1 MPSFHF
7 QTIGCQMN
15 SADSEFYASI
25 LAECGFTEADAEN
38 ADLVFINTCAVRE
51 ASVHKLE
58 SKLGELFK
66 RKRTTGSPK
75 IGVVGCVPAV
85 DLETF
90 KKKHKE
96 VDFVLG
102 TYPDRKSMELAL
114 VEALGIA
121 LDHPIALKTS
131 AVSAYVPITTGCD
144 SFCTYCIVPH
154 TRGRLVSRKSEE
166 IIAECKQLIANGTR
180 EIVLLGQNV
189 NVYGQ
194 DFNDNYG
201 FSDLLRDIDGLDD
214 LKRIRFITSHPKDMD
229 DLTLQKLRQL
239 NKLAWY
245 FHLPIQA
252 GSDEVLRRMN
262 RRYTVVQYLE
272 LIANIRRIFPAS
284 GITSDIIVG
293 FPGET
298 EEQFEETVSVV
309 SQIRFDQIYV
319 AMYSKR
325 PKTPAAAFQEQ
336 IDSDELHRRINRLL
350 DVQRAISI
358 EVSQGYLGRTC
369 KVFIESTDGE
379 KSAGLTETGKLT
391 FIEQALNPGE
401 IYDVKITKSSL
412 ASLHGEA
419 VR

>member
-1 MPSFHF
+1 
-7 QTIGCQMN
+7 MN

-25 LAECGFTEADAEN
+25 LSECGFTQADADN

-58 SKLGELFK
+58 SRLGELFK
-66 RKRTTGSPK
+66 RKRLTGSPR
-75 IGVVGCVPAV
+75 IGVIGCVPAI

-121 LDHPIALKTS
+121 LDHPIALRTS

-144 SFCTYCIVPH
+144 SFCTYCIVPY
-154 TRGRLVSRKSEE
+154 TRGRLVSRKPEE
-166 IIAECKQLIANGTR
+166 ILAECQQLIANGTR

-189 NVYGQ
+189 NVYGK
-194 DFNDNYG
+194 DFDEKFG
-201 FSDLLRDIDGLDD
+201 FTDLLSSIDGLEG
-214 LKRIRFITSHPKDMD
+214 LARIRFITSHPKDMD
-229 DLTLQKLRQL
+229 EPTLLKLRQL
-239 NKLAWY
+239 KKLAWY

-252 GSDEVLRRMN
+252 GSDEVLCRMN
-262 RRYTVVQYLE
+262 RRYTVDEYRT
-272 LIANIRRIFPAS
+272 LIEKIRKIFPVS

-298 EEQFEETVSVV
+298 EEQFEETVDMVR
-309 SQIRFDQIYV
+309 QIRFDQIYV

-325 PKTPAAAFQEQ
+325 PKTPAAQLHEQ
-336 IDSDELHRRINRLL
+336 VDSNELHRRINKLL
-350 DVQRAISI
+350 DAQRAISI
-358 EVSQGYLGRTC
+358 EVSQEYVGRIC
-369 KVFIESTDGE
+369 KIFIESTDGE

-391 FIEQALNPGE
+391 FIEQSLKPGE
-401 IYDVKITKSSL
+401 IYDVKITRSTL
-412 ASLHGEA
+412 ASLHGEIA
-419 VR
+419 G

>member
-25 LAECGFTEADAEN
+25 LTECGFTQTDADE

-58 SKLGELFK
+58 SRLGELFK
-66 RKRTTGSPK
+66 RKRLTGSPR
-75 IGVVGCVPAV
+75 IGVIGCVPAI
-85 DLETF
+85 DLEIF

-131 AVSAYVPITTGCD
+131 TVSAYVPITTGCD
-144 SFCTYCIVPH
+144 SFCTYCIVPY
-154 TRGRLVSRKSEE
+154 TRGRLVSRKPEE
-166 IIAECKQLIANGTR
+166 IVAECKQLIANGTR

-189 NVYGQ
+189 NVYGK
-194 DFNDNYG
+194 DFDDN
-201 FSDLLRDIDGLDD
+201 FSFTDLLSSIDGLDG
-214 LKRIRFITSHPKDMD
+214 LARIRFITSHPKDMD
-229 DLTLQKLRQL
+229 EKTLLKLRGL
-239 NKLAWY
+239 KKLAWY

-252 GSDEVLRRMN
+252 GCDEVLRRMN
-262 RRYTVVQYLE
+262 RRYTVDEYKA
-272 LIANIRRIFPAS
+272 LIEKIRTIFPVS

-298 EEQFEETVSVV
+298 EEQFEETVNVV

-325 PKTPAAAFQEQ
+325 PKTPAAQFHQQVE
-336 IDSDELHRRINRLL
+336 SDELHRRINKLL

-358 EVSQGYLGRTC
+358 EVSQEYVGRIC

-391 FIEQALNPGE
+391 FIEKALKPGE
-401 IYDVKITKSSL
+401 IYDVKITRSSL
-412 ASLHGEA
+412 ASLHGEISG
-419 VR
+419 